1 MSTPVTITT
10 AIELSAKQLDSLA
23 AQLTKKLGKIEVTAV
38 VDPELIGGLKVRVGS
53 REYDGSLQHKLNSV
67 KQQLLAE
74 W

>member
-10 AIELSAKQLDSLA
+10 AIELSAKQLDSLT
-23 AQLTKKLGKIEVTAV
+23 AQLTKKLGKVEVKAV
-38 VDPELIGGLKVRVGS
+38 VDPELIGGLKVRIGS
-53 REYDGSLQHKLNSV
+53 QEFDGSLKHKLNSV